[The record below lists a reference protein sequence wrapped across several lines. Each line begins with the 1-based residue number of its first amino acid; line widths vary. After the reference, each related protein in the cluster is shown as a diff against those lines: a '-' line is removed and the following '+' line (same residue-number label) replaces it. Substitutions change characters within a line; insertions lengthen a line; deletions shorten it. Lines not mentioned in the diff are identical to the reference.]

1 MQYIDNYDCIIASDF
16 KKSRPYAKVGLII
29 KLNGEPYEITKI
41 DGHDIYVKKVY

>member
-1 MQYIDNYDCIIASDF
+1 MRYIDSYNCIIFSDN

-29 KLNGEPYEITKI
+29 KLNGEQYEITKI